1 MGGDE
6 RPFPPFWVV
15 FFSMRNVKFENKM
28 TTNASDMKKLL
39 LSVAV
44 LAMVCGTADAQS
56 FLEKMKEKAKNAV
69 EQNIGNKVE
78 KGVNDVL
85 DGKIGKKDKKGKE
98 TADQA
103 GSDADVKPGNDV
115 KPGSDADVKPGSDRA
130 SAWTCEECGKTG
142 NTGKFCDDCGAKKP
156 GGEADAPK
164 PAPKKQTSSNYAK
177 SDFVPGDEIFF
188 EDTFENEQLG
198 EFPSHWD
205 LLDGYAEVAEVDGRK
220 VIAFTDAGQGVLL
233 PLMKEKLSF
242 LPDVFT
248 VEYDLYLSPVSDG
261 AWDSAIV
268 LDLQFGNA
276 NTDYDVADGEVGHV
290 WFNYREDGSSSIGWS
305 MQKPSGDAISGS
317 KDLGLSEAFSD
328 YNGKD
333 NPLKAGEWNHFAYS
347 FNKRAFKGYI
357 NGMRIINIPVAKA
370 PAYLRFRSSNPY
382 RYSGISNFRLAKGAV
397 PLYDRLASEGKIITY
412 AITFE
417 VGKADLKPES
427 MVEINRIAKL
437 MQENPG
443 LEFEVQGHC
452 DATGSDKVNDPL
464 SQKRAEAIV
473 AALVE
478 QGIAQARLS
487 AVGKGSHVPIASNS
501 TDEGRAKNR
510 RVEFVKK

>member
-1 MGGDE
+1 
-6 RPFPPFWVV
+6 
-15 FFSMRNVKFENKM
+15 
-28 TTNASDMKKLL
+28 MKKLVIIL
-39 LSVAV
+39 SALMLVGSVAHGQG
-44 LAMVCGTADAQS
+44 LLKRLGQ
-56 FLEKMKEKAKNAV
+56 KAKNAV
-69 EQNIGNKVE
+69 ENKVE
-78 KGVNDVL
+78 NAVDKGVNDVL
-85 DGKIGKKDKKGKE
+85 DGKVGKKDKKDKDAKE
-98 TADQA
+98 EKK
-103 GSDADVKPGNDV
+103 SD
-115 KPGSDADVKPGSDRA
+115 SDKAA
-130 SAWTCEECGKTG
+130 TLEWTCEECGATG
-142 NTGKFCDDCGAKKP
+142 NTGKFCNECGAKRPSAAADASWTCEECGATGNTGKFCKECGAKKP
-156 GGEADAPK
+156 GAENAEAK
-164 PAPKKQTSSNYAK
+164 PAPKKQVSTAYAK

-188 EDTFENEQLG
+188 EDDFANEQLG

-205 LLDGYAEVAEVDGRK
+205 LLDGYAEVAEVEGRK
-220 VIAFTDAGQGVLL
+220 VLAFTDEGNGVVL
-233 PLMKEKLSF
+233 PLMKENQLAF

-248 VEYDLYLSPVSDG
+248 VEYDLYLSPISNDG
-261 AWDSAIV
+261 EAWESAIS
-268 LDLQFGNA
+268 LNLQFGNA
-276 NTDYDVADGEVGHV
+276 NTDFDVANGEVGYV
-290 WFNYREDGSSSIGWS
+290 WFNYREDGSCSIGWS
-305 MQKPSGDAISGS
+305 MEKPSGDAIKGS
-317 KDLGLSEAFSD
+317 KELGLSEAYSD
-328 YNGKD
+328 YNDKD
-333 NPLKAGEWNHFAYS
+333 NPLKAGEWNHFAFS

-357 NGMRIINIPVAKA
+357 NGQRIINIPVAKA
-370 PAYLRFRSSNPY
+370 PAYLRFRSSGAY

-397 PLYDRLASEGKIITY
+397 PLYDRLASEGKIVTY

-452 DATGSDKVNDPL
+452 DASGSDRVNDPL

-478 QGIAQARLS
+478 QGIASARLT